1 VKRNILFWRYLSKGL
16 YTSKWL
22 SPYGNRKVYKGFGKA
37 QYPYGQPKQKITETT
52 ENTKKDR

>member
-52 ENTKKDR
+52 ENTKKR